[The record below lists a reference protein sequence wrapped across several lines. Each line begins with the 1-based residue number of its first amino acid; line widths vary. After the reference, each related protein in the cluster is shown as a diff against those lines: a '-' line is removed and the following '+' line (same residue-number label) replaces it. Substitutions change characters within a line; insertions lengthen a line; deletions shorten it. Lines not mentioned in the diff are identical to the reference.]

1 MNPSAI
7 SKLTL
12 ERLFRD
18 QLQPKAFSCYQ
29 RALGTD
35 TKLSGT
41 VLFELRMGRGEVTQ
55 VTLTGIVSQS
65 FERCLEEAAYGLT
78 VPFPDFAKNADDQTV
93 AHYPLTFNVNE
104 AKPVIILGDADS
116 SSPIDIDA
124 VQGGVPVDVR
134 ANAAPPLGDSTQRV
148 AVRRR

>member
-1 MNPSAI
+1 
-7 SKLTL
+7 
-12 ERLFRD
+12 
-18 QLQPKAFSCYQ
+18 
-29 RALGTD
+29 
-35 TKLSGT
+35 
-41 VLFELRMGRGEVTQ
+41 MGRGEVTQ

-65 FERCLEEAAYGLT
+65 FEGCLEEAAYGLS

-134 ANAAPPLGDSTQRV
+134 ANAATPLGDLRPSKQP
-148 AVRRR
+148 